1 MSVEIKGADEIRE
14 KLRKLAVDHH
24 SAAKAALHQEGLE
37 LMAEAVK
44 RTPVDT
50 GRLRASA
57 YAKAEDGG
65 GDQLREVVGFGADY
79 ALAVHE
85 RTEVRHE
92 TGQAKFLTSV
102 LEERQGGFVDRMGER
117 IKKNV
122 ESGVGMSSGGGE
134 AKE

>member
-14 KLRKLAVDHH
+14 KLRKLAVDHKE
-24 SAAKAALHQEGLE
+24 AARAALHQEGLAV
-37 LMAEAVK
+37 MAEAVK

-57 YAKAEDGG
+57 YAKSEDGV
-65 GDQLREVVGFGADY
+65 GDQLRELVGYGADY

-85 RTEVRHE
+85 RTEAHHE
-92 TGQAKFLTSV
+92 VGQAKFLTSV
-102 LEERQGGFVDRMGER
+102 LEERQGDFVDRMQER

-122 ESGVGMSSGGGE
+122 KSGVGLEAGG
-134 AKE
+134 KEG